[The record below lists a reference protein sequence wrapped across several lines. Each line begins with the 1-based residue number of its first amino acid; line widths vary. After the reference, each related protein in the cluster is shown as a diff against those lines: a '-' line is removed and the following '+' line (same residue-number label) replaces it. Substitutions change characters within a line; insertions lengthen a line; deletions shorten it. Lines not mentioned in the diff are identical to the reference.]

1 MMKRN
6 KKDHSEQ
13 PEMTPE
19 EIMNQNPA
27 APENQEK
34 KEQEDNRK
42 EQAAGESEESKD
54 NASETAAQ
62 DSPENGKD
70 QKISEL
76 QDKYL
81 RLSAEFD
88 NYRKRTMR
96 ERAELIKSAGED
108 VLSGILPVVDNFERA
123 LAHLTDVREPEAI
136 KEGVVL
142 IYNKFK
148 EFISQ
153 RGIKEI
159 SALNLPFDADLHDAV
174 AKMPVTEKEKHN
186 LVIDVVEKG
195 YYLNDKII
203 RHAKV
208 VVGEYQDPQTD
219 SSQN

>member
-1 MMKRN
+1 
-6 KKDHSEQ
+6 
-13 PEMTPE
+13 MTPE
-19 EIMNQNPA
+19 EIMNQNVA
-27 APENQEK
+27 EPENQETK
-34 KEQEDNRK
+34 GQEENRK
-42 EQAAGESEESKD
+42 EQAAGVSEEPKD
-54 NASETAAQ
+54 NAGETAAQ
-62 DSPENGKD
+62 GSTENGKD

-219 SSQN
+219 STQN

>member
-1 MMKRN
+1 MKRN
-6 KKDHSEQ
+6 KKNHSEQ

-19 EIMNQNPA
+19 EFMNQNHA
-27 APENQEK
+27 APENQEP
-34 KEQEDNRK
+34 KEQEENVK
-42 EQAAGESEESKD
+42 AQAAEVSAETKD
-54 NASETAAQ
+54 NANEIPTP
-62 DSPENGKD
+62 DNVEDNKD
-70 QKISEL
+70 QKINEL

-88 NYRKRTMR
+88 NYRKRTIR
-96 ERAELIKSAGED
+96 ERADLIKSAGED

-123 LAHLTDVREPEAI
+123 LAHLTDAKEPDAI
-136 KEGVVL
+136 KEGILL
-142 IYNKFK
+142 IYNKFR

-186 LVIDVVEKG
+186 LIIDVVEKG

-208 VVGEYQDPQTD
+208 VVGEYRDPHST
-219 SSQN
+219 QN